1 MTRKMLGILGGM
13 GAEATDTFY
22 EKLIRDTKVTRDQDH
37 LDILIY
43 SHASIPDRTQAIMT
57 GKTEE
62 LWQVF
67 AKDVELMK
75 KAGCDY
81 LTVTC
86 NTAHYFQDQFEKEM
100 HGHFI
105 SMIDEAAKYASTYCG
120 KRIGVLGTDGT
131 RTADLYGKALRA
143 CGAECVYPSE
153 ENQKK
158 IMSII
163 YDEIKKGEKGNLSAF
178 MEVIEEM
185 REKHCDAVLIACT
198 ELSVLKTNYAELSG
212 RYYLD
217 ALDVMSKVAIEK
229 CGGIYQGKVISLSS
243 TIG

>member
-131 RTADLYGKALRA
+131 RNADLYGKALRA
-143 CGAECVYPSE
+143 CGAQCEYPSE

-178 MEVIEEM
+178 MDVIEEM

-229 CGGIYQGKVISLSS
+229 CGGIYQGVL
-243 TIG
+243 

>member
-1 MTRKMLGILGGM
+1 MTRKMLGVLGGM
-13 GAEATDTFY
+13 GAEATDVFY

-43 SHASIPDRTQAIMT
+43 SHASIPDRTTAILS

-62 LWQVF
+62 LWEVF
-67 AKDVELMK
+67 AKDVELLK
-75 KAGCDY
+75 KAGCEY
-81 LTVTC
+81 LTVPC
-86 NTAHYFQDQFEKEM
+86 NTSHYFQDRFEEAMDGQFL
-100 HGHFI
+100 

-120 KRIGVLGTDGT
+120 KHIGVLGTNGT
-131 RTADLYGKALRA
+131 RNADLYGKALRA

-163 YDEIKKGEKGNLSAF
+163 YDEIKKGEKGTLSTF
-178 MEVIEEM
+178 MEVIKEM
-185 REKHCDAVLIACT
+185 HEKQCDAVILACT
-198 ELSVLKTNYAELSG
+198 ELSVLKTNYAQLSG

-217 ALDVMSKVAIEK
+217 ALDVISKVAIEK
-229 CGGIYQGKVISLSS
+229 CGGIYQGNL
-243 TIG
+243 